1 MMRTLHSFVLKIS
14 TLPVIATF
22 TVLAAFFFW
31 FIQARGLPVVPGFKA
46 ILRIGLPDMMFT
58 YAPASIYEK
67 LTLFGADGRLAYR
80 HFLERVDSLF
90 PAIYGLF
97 FVTATTRGLARI
109 FPTRPALQKLS
120 LLTLAAT
127 FFDYA
132 ENLCFLIF
140 LNRYPLELAVLEKFA
155 NLFTLAKWAF
165 AALSIVLLLIA
176 APGLFRGSPRGSNR
190 QSRVT
195 PL

>member
-1 MMRTLHSFVLKIS
+1 MLRTLHSFFLKIS
-14 TLPVIATF
+14 TPPVIATF
-22 TVLAAFFFW
+22 TALAAFFFW
-31 FIQARGLPVVPGFKA
+31 FIQARGLPIVPGFTA

-67 LTLFGADGRLAYR
+67 LTLFGPDGRLAYR

-97 FVTATTRGLARI
+97 FVTATTRGLARL

-120 LLTLAAT
+120 LLTLGT
-127 FFDYA
+127 TLFDYA

-140 LNRYPLELAVLEKFA
+140 LHRYPLELTALEKFA

-165 AALSIVLLLIA
+165 AALSVVLLLIA
-176 APGLFRGSPRGSNR
+176 APGLFLRTSRISNR
-190 QSRVT
+190 ESRVT